1 VARDLPLRVAL
12 GELDTGWHDPA
23 TALARAERV
32 VTQSAAQGAQLV
44 VLPEMCTTGFTMR
57 AEDWAEPLDGPSAHR
72 LAAMAAVD
80 RVWVLGGLAVRAKAR
95 GAERPVMHNA
105 AVLFDPAGRLHATY
119 VKQRVFSFAGE
130 HESYMPGDAPLVVDI
145 HGVRISP
152 FICFDLRFPELF
164 REVATQVDAIVVI
177 ANWPAE
183 RRAHWDVLVRARAI
197 ENQCFMIAVN
207 RTGDGGGVRY
217 DGGSAA
223 YGPWG
228 ETLPNLSRPQDGP
241 AIVSVDVQRVRE
253 IRARYPFLN
262 EAHRGASGDVAIGGL
277 AQLYAR

>member
-1 VARDLPLRVAL
+1 
-12 GELDTGWHDPA
+12 
-23 TALARAERV
+23 
-32 VTQSAAQGAQLV
+32 
-44 VLPEMCTTGFTMR
+44 MCTTGFTMH
-57 AEDWAEPLDGPSAHR
+57 AEDWAEPLDGPSGQR

-80 RVWVLGGLAVRAKAR
+80 KVWLLAGLAVRSKTR
-95 GAERPVMHNA
+95 GAELPVMHNVA
-105 AVLFDPAGRLHATY
+105 ALYDPAGRLHATY

-130 HESYMPGDAPLVVDI
+130 HESYVAGKAPVVVTVQ
-145 HGVRISP
+145 GVRISP

-164 REVATQVDAIVVI
+164 RAVAAEVDAIVLI

-197 ENQCFMIAVN
+197 ENQCFMVAVN
-207 RTGDGGGVRY
+207 RTGDGGGLHY

-228 ETLPNLSRPQDGP
+228 EPLPNVSGPHDGP
-241 AIVSVDVQRVRE
+241 AIVSLDVQRVRE

-262 EAHRGASGDVAIGGL
+262 DAEQEIPRTSVPGALVPR
-277 AQLYAR
+277 YAR

>member
-1 VARDLPLRVAL
+1 VRDLPLRVAL

-23 TALARAERV
+23 TALQRAERV
-32 VTQSAAQGAQLV
+32 ITQSAAQGAHLV

-72 LAAMAAVD
+72 LAAMAAAD
-80 RVWVLGGLAVRAKAR
+80 RIWVLAGLAVRAKAR
-95 GAERPVMHNA
+95 GAEPPVMHNA

-130 HESYMPGDAPLVVDI
+130 HESYMPGDAPVVVTI

-164 REVATQVDAIVVI
+164 RDVAGAVDAMVLI

-197 ENQCFMIAVN
+197 ENQCFMVAVN

-228 ETLPNLSRPQDGP
+228 ESLPNLSRPQDGP
-241 AIVSVDVQRVRE
+241 AIVSIDAHRVRE

-262 EAHRGASGDVAIGGL
+262 EAHRAASGQPASDAL
-277 AQLYAR
+277 AEPYAR

>member
-1 VARDLPLRVAL
+1 
-12 GELDTGWHDPA
+12 
-23 TALARAERV
+23 
-32 VTQSAAQGAQLV
+32 
-44 VLPEMCTTGFTMR
+44 MCTTGFTMR

-80 RVWVLGGLAVRAKAR
+80 RVWVLAGLAVRAKAR
-95 GAERPVMHNA
+95 GAEPPVMHNA

-130 HESYMPGDAPLVVDI
+130 HESYMPGDAPVVVTI
-145 HGVRISP
+145 QGVRISP

-164 REVATQVDAIVVI
+164 REVAGEMDAIVLI

-207 RTGDGGGVRY
+207 RTGEGGGVRY

-228 ETLPNLSRPQDGP
+228 EPLPNLSRPQEGP
-241 AIVSVDVQRVRE
+241 AIVSIDVERVRE
-253 IRARYPFLN
+253 IRTRYPFLN
-262 EAHRGASGDVAIGGL
+262 DAHRAASDPSTPGAL
-277 AQLYAR
+277 AEPYAR

>member
-1 VARDLPLRVAL
+1 
-12 GELDTGWHDPA
+12 
-23 TALARAERV
+23 
-32 VTQSAAQGAQLV
+32 
-44 VLPEMCTTGFTMR
+44 MCTTGFTMR
-57 AEDWAEPLDGPSAHR
+57 ADDWAEPIDGPSAHR

-80 RVWVLGGLAVRAKAR
+80 RVWLLAGLAVRAKAR
-95 GAERPVMHNA
+95 GAEPPVMHNA

-130 HESYMPGDAPLVVDI
+130 HESYVPGHAPVVFTI
-145 HGVRISP
+145 EGVRISP

-164 REVATQVDAIVVI
+164 REVAAQADAIALI

-197 ENQCFMIAVN
+197 ENQSFMIAVN
-207 RTGDGGGVRY
+207 RTGEGGGVRY
-217 DGGSAA
+217 DGGSVA

-228 ETLPNLSRPQDGP
+228 EALPRLSGPKAGP
-241 AIVSVDVQRVRE
+241 AIVSIDVQRVRE

-262 EAHRGASGDVAIGGL
+262 DAHRAVSGHSTAGAL
-277 AQLYAR
+277 AEPYAR

>member
-1 VARDLPLRVAL
+1 VAL

-23 TALARAERV
+23 TALRRAEGV
-32 VTQSAAQGAQLV
+32 VTRSAAQGARLV

-80 RVWVLGGLAVRAKAR
+80 RVWVLAGLAVRAKAR
-95 GAERPVMHNA
+95 GAEPPVMHNA
-105 AVLFDPAGRLHATY
+105 AALFDPAGRLHATY

-130 HESYMPGDAPLVVDI
+130 HESYMPGNAPVVVTVE
-145 HGVRISP
+145 GVRISP

-164 REVATQVDAIVVI
+164 REVAAQVDLMVVI

-197 ENQCFMIAVN
+197 ENQCFIIAVN
-207 RTGDGGGVRY
+207 RTGDGGGVHY

-228 ETLPNLSRPQDGP
+228 ESLPNLARPQDRP
-241 AIVSVDVQRVRE
+241 AIVSIDVQRVRE
-253 IRARYPFLN
+253 IRARYPFLS
-262 EAHRGASGDVAIGGL
+262 EAHRAASDQLAHDAL
-277 AQLYAR
+277 AQPYAR